1 MCSNTSSLVFLT
13 TVLEL
18 PLAMMLTTVV
28 LLVIDRRLPGERKR
42 GGRAGGGGGGGE
54 EAPWV
59 AGSLSNGRCPPG
71 VGEVRRRVSTC
82 RYSGRP
88 IFVRVLALFPFLP
101 FPAMLPSLYLEF
113 RIYLSGLRKCPGLR
127 ETPSRLGLH
136 NNALGLRETPSQL
149 SLHNNALS
157 LPVSS

>member
-1 MCSNTSSLVFLT
+1 MGGQ
-13 TVLEL
+13 EG
-18 PLAMMLTTVV
+18 
-28 LLVIDRRLPGERKR
+28 GE
-42 GGRAGGGGGGGE
+42 GGGWR
-54 EAPWV
+54 EAAWV
-59 AGSLSNGRCPPG
+59 AGSLPNGRCPPG

-113 RIYLSGLRKCPGLR
+113 RMYLSDLHKCPGSR

-136 NNALGLRETPSQL
+136 NNAL
-149 SLHNNALS
+149 S